1 MYVALLL
8 LLFTV
13 SGAASAARSGAA
25 SVTFQADALHDGFV
39 ANSALKLPLKQKW
52 SVNTGGTL
60 TYPVVADGLV
70 ISTSGTT
77 LFALRESDGKQVWSV
92 QAASG
97 EGNWV
102 GVAYDSGRIFAQAEY
117 AFNYQPSLFAF
128 KAKTG
133 APLWSQS
140 LEGQYAFSS
149 PPVAANG
156 FVYTGGAGT
165 GGTVYAFDEK
175 SGKPEWT
182 AEVENGDNSSP
193 VVDKTALYVS
203 YACPQ
208 TYDFNP
214 ATGSQTW
221 YYSGP
226 CEGGGGSTGVL
237 NNGLLFVEDSD
248 VYQGQDG
255 LILNAAS
262 GAVAGSFN
270 SPFPPAFGDGS
281 EYLVESGQSG
291 EELVALDPSTQST
304 IWTAPLSGGASFLV
318 PPFVVNS
325 VVYEESSTGSLIAY
339 AASSGSVLATYTLAT
354 GSNGL
359 PLGIGAGPKI
369 LVVPSQSGTIYG
381 FSTK

>member
-1 MYVALLL
+1 MYK
-8 LLFTV
+8 
-13 SGAASAARSGAA
+13 R
-25 SVTFQADALHDGFV
+25 Q
-39 ANSALKLPLKQKW
+39 
-52 SVNTGGTL
+52 
-60 TYPVVADGLV
+60 
-70 ISTSGTT
+70 
-77 LFALRESDGKQVWSV
+77 
-92 QAASG
+92 
-97 EGNWV
+97 
-102 GVAYDSGRIFAQAEY
+102 
-117 AFNYQPSLFAF
+117 
-128 KAKTG
+128 
-133 APLWSQS
+133 
-140 LEGQYAFSS
+140 
-149 PPVAANG
+149 
-156 FVYTGGAGT
+156 
-165 GGTVYAFDEK
+165 
-175 SGKPEWT
+175 
-182 AEVENGDNSSP
+182 NGDNSSP

-270 SPFPPAFGDGS
+270 SPFPPAFGGGS

-354 GSNGL
+354 GSNLSLIHISIGESKRALVRL
-359 PLGIGAGPKI
+359 PSALPGSWALPA
-369 LVVPSQSGTIYG
+369 
-381 FSTK
+381 